1 MKEGKGKM
9 SSLNIILYVS
19 KGILLPL
26 LCFVFLTELLD
37 TFFPFLGP
45 VLVILEVSSAQ
56 TLNNPLVLESLLFNL
71 FWTLW
76 IVLHSDYFISL
87 VVNLVTT
94 ALAWESVFKSP
105 CRQFTSPLGL
115 WFSRFPK
122 LGQSYELTVKNTS
135 VRPFSRKIWLVILER
150 MLITGLSRTITK
162 FRES

>member
-1 MKEGKGKM
+1 MKEIKGKWALST
-9 SSLNIILYVS
+9 SSCMLVKVSYCHYFVLFSSQNCWIL
-19 KGILLPL
+19 
-26 LCFVFLTELLD
+26 
-37 TFFPFLGP
+37 FFPFLGP

-56 TLNNPLVLESLLFNL
+56 TLNNPFVLESLLFNL

-94 ALAWESVFKSP
+94 ALAWESVFKAP

-150 MLITGLSRTITK
+150 MLITWLSRTITK